1 MDMNIK
7 PEVALNIT
15 PESNVQQ
22 QASQKWLC
30 ILPGSHANKRLISKN
45 ALNTKQKVDLDI
57 RTGGTISH

>member
-7 PEVALNIT
+7 PEMALNIT

-30 ILPGSHANKRLISKN
+30 IIPGSQFQRRLISKN
-45 ALNTKQKVDLDI
+45 ALNTKQKVDIDI

>member
-7 PEVALNIT
+7 PKVALNIT

-30 ILPGSHANKRLISKN
+30 IIPASQFQQEINIQECVEYQAKSRS
-45 ALNTKQKVDLDI
+45 
-57 RTGGTISH
+57 